1 MRRTRFLTHSLA
13 ALTLAVSTAL
23 PSVATAAEL
32 PSLPGPGI
40 PAPQLPVLPD
50 VQKEIDRIEEDAYN
64 ALPKELQNNPI
75 FSGSSRPHA
84 PGSKD
89 KKKPSAK
96 DNKQGADKH
105 HNSNQH
111 SQSVADATCSNCV
124 AVTYDDGPGELTSQ
138 VLDTLKAKDAH
149 ASFMVLAPKAYA
161 HPELLRRMKAE
172 GHTVGNHTA
181 THPELD
187 KLPAGQVDGEIKAG
201 AAAIK
206 AATGESPRWL
216 RPPYGATNNTV
227 YKAAQAN
234 GQAQALWSVDTL
246 DWKDRNTDRV
256 CRAAVDGAQPGA
268 IILMHDIHPTTVAA
282 TDCVIDGLRAKGL
295 EPVSLD
301 RLIPNPEAGKQ
312 YLNR

>member
-1 MRRTRFLTHSLA
+1 MRRTRFLTPSLA

-23 PSVATAAEL
+23 PGVATAAEL
-32 PSLPGPGI
+32 PKLPAPGI
-40 PAPQLPVLPD
+40 PAPQLQVPPD
-50 VQKEIDRIEEDAYN
+50 VRKEIDRIEEGAYN
-64 ALPKELQNNPI
+64 ALPKELQNNPM
-75 FSGSSRPHA
+75 FAGSSRPQA

-89 KKKPSAK
+89 KKKPAAK
-96 DNKQGADKH
+96 DNKHGAEKH
-105 HNSNQH
+105 HKSNQH

-124 AVTYDDGPGELTSQ
+124 AVTYDDGPGELTAQ

-149 ASFMVLAPKAYA
+149 VSFMVLAPKAYA

-234 GQAQALWSVDTL
+234 GQAQALWSIDTL
-246 DWKDRNTDRV
+246 DWKDRNTDHV
-256 CRAAVDGAQPGA
+256 CRGAVDGAQPGA

-282 TDCVIDGLRAKGL
+282 TECVIAGLRAKGL

-312 YLNR
+312 YLTR

>member
-23 PSVATAAEL
+23 PSTATAAEI
-32 PSLPGPGI
+32 PSLPGPGL

-50 VQKEIDRIEEDAYN
+50 VQKEIDRLEEDAYN
-64 ALPKELQNNPI
+64 SLPKELQNNPA
-75 FSGSSRPHA
+75 FAGSSRPQA
-84 PGSKD
+84 SASKN
-89 KKKPSAK
+89 KKELAAGGI
-96 DNKQGADKH
+96 KQ
-105 HNSNQH
+105 

-124 AVTYDDGPGELTSQ
+124 AVTYDDGPGELTGQ

-161 HPELLRRMKAE
+161 NPELLRRMKAE

-201 AAAIK
+201 SAAIK
-206 AATGESPRWL
+206 AATGDNPRWL
-216 RPPYGATNNTV
+216 RPPYGATNSTV

-246 DWKDRNTDRV
+246 DWKDRNTDHV
-256 CRAAVDGAQPGA
+256 CRAAVDGAQPSA

-282 TDCVIDGLRAKGL
+282 TECVIDGLRAKGL

-301 RLIPNPEAGKQ
+301 HLIPSPEPGRQ